1 MSGIWT
7 DFNIHVFIRT
17 DLRKRKKASSRK
29 EKGFKRNPML
39 PFHVLR
45 GNQLCFDDTLLN
57 TVMGSW
63 LYMSNAPFDQR
74 RVQWSDWGD
83 SPPKTYESN
92 CFHHD
97 FEQFGKQCSWYKA
110 ILSSIV
116 LSQQCCAVCFI
127 PFTVA
132 EPIWDLTSKY
142 HWNRPLTLL
151 AGSAPAF
158 NKSVETVA
166 TP

>member
-1 MSGIWT
+1 MCSSEPTLGKGKK
-7 DFNIHVFIRT
+7 
-17 DLRKRKKASSRK
+17 LQAERKKGSRGTLCYRFTSFEEISFASMILRV
-29 EKGFKRNPML
+29 EHGHGLMAIYVQC
-39 PFHVLR
+39 PFRPEAGPVERLGR
-45 GNQLCFDDTLLN
+45 F
-57 TVMGSW
+57 
-63 LYMSNAPFDQR
+63 
-74 RVQWSDWGD
+74 
-83 SPPKTYESN
+83 PPETYESN

-142 HWNRPLTLL
+142 HWNRTLTLL